1 MHLELLVNKDLLGYL
16 ASKVLQDHQVQK
28 EALVIKV
35 TVVYHKLDHQ
45 VFLGNLALEDPK
57 DQLGMERTVEMVR
70 EASPVC
76 LDHLD
81 TLDLRERW
89 VLLATVILQLAMLLL
104 QEEN

>member
-1 MHLELLVNKDLLGYL
+1 MGLHLAILDPCLENQAPLVHLDLMAKTVHLELLVNKGLLGYL
-16 ASKVLQDHQVQK
+16 ASKVLQDHQ
-28 EALVIKV
+28 
-35 TVVYHKLDHQ
+35 
-45 VFLGNLALEDPK
+45 
-57 DQLGMERTVEMVR
+57 GMERTVEMVR